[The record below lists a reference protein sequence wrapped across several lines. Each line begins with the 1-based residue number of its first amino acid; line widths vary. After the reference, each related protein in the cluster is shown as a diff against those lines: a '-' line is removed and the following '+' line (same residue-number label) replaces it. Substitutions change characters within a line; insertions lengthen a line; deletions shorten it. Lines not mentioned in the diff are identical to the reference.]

1 MPTPVLPSHGRL
13 KSRLRPMRGLEQLCC
28 TRVISAGHAFV
39 QNLPQVPDE
48 KPRTSR
54 DIAQF
59 TCSTYLTVGMKRNL
73 TIQLD
78 ADLIRQAKVADVR
91 GDRPRWPPLDSG
103 RAVRTTARPVWRVS
117 IPSPLGITF
126 VDTNILIYSRLL
138 GMR

>member
-1 MPTPVLPSHGRL
+1 
-13 KSRLRPMRGLEQLCC
+13 MRGLKQLRC

-59 TCSTYLTVGMKRNL
+59 TCSTYHTVGMKRNL

-78 ADLIRQAKVADVR
+78 ADLIRQAKVIAAER
-91 GDRPRWPPLDSG
+91 GTSVSGLVTQQITELIEARGRYISARKSALEMMSAATDHGGRSGTREQLYGHRLDWYG
-103 RAVRTTARPVWRVS
+103 A
-117 IPSPLGITF
+117 
-126 VDTNILIYSRLL
+126 
-138 GMR
+138 